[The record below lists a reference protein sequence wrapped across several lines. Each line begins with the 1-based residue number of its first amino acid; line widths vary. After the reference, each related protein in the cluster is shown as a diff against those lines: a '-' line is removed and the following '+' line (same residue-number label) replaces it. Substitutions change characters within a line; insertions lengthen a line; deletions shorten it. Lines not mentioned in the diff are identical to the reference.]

1 MSLVTLRILEGQE
14 RGRIYSRLP
23 TPIHIGREVDNH
35 IQLNDDRVSRF
46 HAKLQEDGG
55 QVILTDLESTNGT
68 RVNGHPVQM
77 RVLQPGDLVMI
88 GRCVMLYGDPRGWSP
103 PPVEV
108 RPTVMFDDDQPP
120 AGLSDELDVDP
131 ESEFIEAS
139 PLFPQGAPALPQ
151 GLRPLHRAQLS
162 DLLAFLHT
170 QLNGV
175 LAQSQE
181 VVAADPN
188 APRSMICSWDAW
200 QDLVALQ
207 AAVTSYLTRLA
218 EPDDKA

>member
-1 MSLVTLRILEGQE
+1 MSLVTLRVLEGQE

-23 TPIHIGREVDNH
+23 TPVHIGREVDNH

-46 HAKLQEDGG
+46 HAKIQEDGG

-88 GRCVMLYGDPRGWSP
+88 GRCVMLFGDPRGWSAP
-103 PPVEV
+103 PAEV
-108 RPTVMFDDDQPP
+108 RPTVMFDDDDAPS
-120 AGLSDELDVDP
+120 GSSEELDVYHSDP
-131 ESEFIEAS
+131 IEPS
-139 PLFPQGAPALPQ
+139 PLFPQGAPTLPQ

-181 VVAADPN
+181 VLSDDAN
-188 APRSMICSWDAW
+188 IPRTVVCPWETW

-207 AAVTSYLTRLA
+207 ATVTGYLTRLA
-218 EPDDKA
+218 EPDDA

>member
-1 MSLVTLRILEGQE
+1 MTLVTLRILEGQE

-35 IQLNDDRVSRF
+35 VQLNDDRVSRF
-46 HAKLQEDGG
+46 HAKIQEDGG

-88 GRCVMLYGDPRGWSP
+88 GRCVMLFGDPRGWAP
-103 PPVEV
+103 PPGEV
-108 RPTVMFDDDQPP
+108 RQTVMFDDEAPP
-120 AGLSDELDVDP
+120 TGSSDELEVYHAP
-131 ESEFIEAS
+131 EFMEPS
-139 PLFPQGAPALPQ
+139 PLFPQGAPPLPQ

-175 LAQSQE
+175 LAQAQE
-181 VVAADPN
+181 VTPDDPQL
-188 APRSMICSWDAW
+188 PRTFVSPWGAW

-207 AAVTSYLTRLA
+207 ATVTGYLTRLA
-218 EPDDKA
+218 EPDDEV